1 MSATLGMKNT
11 TVRMFGNNVSIP
23 NNPIAKLMYYLSCVT
38 TVIQYEHSALTDF
51 QNYHELSGEE
61 LVIVYNLAKLL
72 NPSLFLQYGIFIL
85 NPNLV
90 FDAYNQFYE
99 ITDETIGVHV
109 NQEISIGGR
118 LVKVLKL
125 MACNRNWLSSFY
137 FQPIAEIESL
147 IREYRNR
154 TTYTTCPPPKPIL
167 LPPPKF

>member
-11 TVRMFGNNVSIP
+11 TVRMFGNNASVP
-23 NNPIAKLMYYLSCVT
+23 NNAIAKSMYYLNCVAA
-38 TVIQYEHSALTDF
+38 VIQYEDSALTDF

-137 FQPIAEIESL
+137 FQPIAEIESF
-147 IREYRNR
+147 IRRYKNR
-154 TTYTTCPPPKPIL
+154 TTYTTCPPPKPNP